1 MSGDKIFKEI
11 KDAIKAHTSDC
22 LTFHDVEQTEFDQV
36 MHGLTLPKNYF
47 EEHAYR

>member
-11 KDAIKAHTSDC
+11 KDAIKARTSDR
-22 LTFHDVEQTEFDQV
+22 LTFHDVEQAEFDQV